1 MQQLL
6 RERAAAPRGK
16 VFARYIYRVAKRERE
31 RVHARSTESKEIRES
46 GKVIATTRDRMCVRL
61 RKIVYNDDI
70 IIFACVIF
78 HAINAVYMR
87 CIRKYY
93 TTARALTNSTL
104 YINILV

>member
-1 MQQLL
+1 M
-6 RERAAAPRGK
+6 
-16 VFARYIYRVAKRERE
+16 
-31 RVHARSTESKEIRES
+31 HARSTESKEIRES

-104 YINILV
+104 YINIFRLKRLNEKVDPRIYITAYIIRYLS